1 MKKPIFKIKNLSFDK
16 NELKILNIKKFEI
29 HRSACYLFN
38 GNMASGKTLL
48 LDILTK
54 NNSNYKGMIDF
65 EGRSLKKVQKSKY
78 KSEIMYVRQHFN
90 APYFKTV
97 KSYIYSHVNKN
108 GYKKN
113 TDKIISDIVKVM
125 DFKYII
131 DSKMRHLTPSQLRWV
146 NLAAKIAAFPK
157 VLFID
162 EIELHL
168 NMAKIKSLCKILY
181 RKVNYDGITIIATTQ
196 NKEFFDS
203 LSSVSININHGR
215 ITSVR
220 SKPKYNKKK

>member
-1 MKKPIFKIKNLSFDK
+1 MKRPIFKIKDLSFDK
-16 NELKILNIKKFEI
+16 NELKILNIKKFDI

-48 LDILTK
+48 LDILSK
-54 NNSNYKGMIDF
+54 DVLNYEGNIEF
-65 EGRSLKKVQKSKY
+65 EGENFKKIRKSEY
-78 KSEIMYVRQHFN
+78 KTEIMYVKQNFK

-97 KSYIYSHVNKN
+97 RSYIYSQINQYGSN
-108 GYKKN
+108 QN
-113 TDKIISDIVKVM
+113 SDKIISDIVKVM

-131 DSKMRHLTPSQLRWV
+131 DSKMRSLTPGQLRWV
-146 NLAAKIAAFPK
+146 DLASKIAAFPK

-162 EIELHL
+162 ELELHL
-168 NMAKIKSLCKILY
+168 SMVKIKNLCKILY

-196 NKEFFDS
+196 NKEFFDG
-203 LSSVSININHGR
+203 LSSVCININHGR

-220 SKPKYNKKK
+220 SKYNKK

>member
-1 MKKPIFKIKNLSFDK
+1 MKRPIFKIKDLSFDK
-16 NELKILNIKKFEI
+16 NELKILNIKKFDI

-48 LDILTK
+48 LDIL
-54 NNSNYKGMIDF
+54 SRDILNYKGKIEF
-65 EGRSLKKVQKSKY
+65 EGKDFKKIRKSEY
-78 KSEIMYVRQHFN
+78 KTEIMYVKQNFK

-97 KSYIYSHVNKN
+97 RSYIYSQINQYEN
-108 GYKKN
+108 N
-113 TDKIISDIVKVM
+113 QNSEKIISDIVKVM

-131 DSKMRHLTPSQLRWV
+131 DSKMRSLTPGQLRWV
-146 NLAAKIAAFPK
+146 DLASKIAAFPK

-162 EIELHL
+162 ELELHL
-168 NMAKIKSLCKILY
+168 SMVKIKNLCKILY

-196 NKEFFDS
+196 NKEFFDG
-203 LSSVSININHGR
+203 LSSVCININHGR

-220 SKPKYNKKK
+220 SKNNKK

>member
-1 MKKPIFKIKNLSFDK
+1 MKKPIFKIKDLSFDK
-16 NELKILNIKKFEI
+16 NELKILNIKKFDI

-48 LDILTK
+48 LDIL
-54 NNSNYKGMIDF
+54 SRDILNYKGKIEF
-65 EGRSLKKVQKSKY
+65 EGKDFKKIRKSEY
-78 KSEIMYVRQHFN
+78 KTEIMYVKQNFK

-97 KSYIYSHVNKN
+97 RSYIYSQINQYEN
-108 GYKKN
+108 N
-113 TDKIISDIVKVM
+113 QNSEKIISDIVKVM

-131 DSKMRHLTPSQLRWV
+131 DSKMRSLTPGQLRWV
-146 NLAAKIAAFPK
+146 DLASKIAAFPK

-162 EIELHL
+162 ELELHL
-168 NMAKIKSLCKILY
+168 SMVKIKNLCKILY

-196 NKEFFDS
+196 NKEFFDG
-203 LSSVSININHGR
+203 LSSVCININHGR

-220 SKPKYNKKK
+220 SKNNKK

>member
-48 LDILTK
+48 LDILSKT
-54 NNSNYKGMIDF
+54 NSSYKGTIEF
-65 EGRSLKKVQKSKY
+65 EGNDLSKISQSNY
-78 KSEIMYVRQHFN
+78 KSEIMYVKQTFK

-97 KSYIYSHVNKN
+97 RSHILSIINQYGN
-108 GYKKN
+108 N
-113 TDKIISDIVKVM
+113 NNSDKIISDIVKVM

-131 DSKMRHLTPSQLRWV
+131 DSKMRSLTPGQLRWV
-146 NLAAKIAAFPK
+146 DLASKIAAFPK

-162 EIELHL
+162 ELELHL
-168 NMAKIKSLCKILY
+168 SMVKIKNLCKILY

-203 LSSVSININHGR
+203 LSSVCININHGR
-215 ITSVR
+215 ITSGR
-220 SKPKYNKKK
+220 SKSKYNKK

>member
-1 MKKPIFKIKNLSFDK
+1 MKRPIFKIKDLSFDK
-16 NELKILNIKKFEI
+16 NELKILNIKKFDI

-48 LDILTK
+48 LDIL
-54 NNSNYKGMIDF
+54 SRDILNYKGKIEF
-65 EGRSLKKVQKSKY
+65 EGKDFKKIRKSEY
-78 KSEIMYVRQHFN
+78 KTEIMYVKQNFK

-97 KSYIYSHVNKN
+97 RSYIYSQINQYESN
-108 GYKKN
+108 QN
-113 TDKIISDIVKVM
+113 SEKIISDIVKVM

-131 DSKMRHLTPSQLRWV
+131 DSKMRSLTPGQLRWV
-146 NLAAKIAAFPK
+146 DLASKIAAFPK

-162 EIELHL
+162 ELELHL
-168 NMAKIKSLCKILY
+168 SMVKIKNLCKILY

-196 NKEFFDS
+196 NKEFFDG
-203 LSSVSININHGR
+203 LSSVCININHGR

-220 SKPKYNKKK
+220 SKNNKK

>member
-1 MKKPIFKIKNLSFDK
+1 MKRPIFKIKDLSFDK
-16 NELKILNIKKFEI
+16 NELKILNIKKFDI

-48 LDILTK
+48 LDIL
-54 NNSNYKGMIDF
+54 SRDILNYKGKIEF
-65 EGRSLKKVQKSKY
+65 EGKDFKKIRKSEY
-78 KSEIMYVRQHFN
+78 KTEIMYVKQNFK

-97 KSYIYSHVNKN
+97 KSYMHSQINQYGTNQNS
-108 GYKKN
+108 
-113 TDKIISDIVKVM
+113 DKIISDIVKVM

-131 DSKMRHLTPSQLRWV
+131 DSKMRSLTPGQLRWV
-146 NLAAKIAAFPK
+146 DLASKIAAFPK

-162 EIELHL
+162 ELELHL
-168 NMAKIKSLCKILY
+168 SMVKIKNLCKILY

-196 NKEFFDS
+196 NKEFFDG
-203 LSSVSININHGR
+203 LSSVCININHGR

-220 SKPKYNKKK
+220 SKYNKK